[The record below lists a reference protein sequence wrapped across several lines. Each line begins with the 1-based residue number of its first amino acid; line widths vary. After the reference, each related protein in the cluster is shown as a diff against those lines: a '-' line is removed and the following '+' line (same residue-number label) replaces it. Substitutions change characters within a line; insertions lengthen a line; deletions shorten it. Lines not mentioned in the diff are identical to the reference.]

1 MRQRVAVALVVCA
14 SALTGAQPAGAGERT
29 TRADARSDGGGA
41 EANAQLVTVEDAQ
54 GGGGARR
61 SRGGSSLTCNRYNAL
76 WFSGVPVGA
85 GNGAPAKSGE
95 ESRTALGGDLKPG
108 DWYGLVC
115 TDANGQEVVNELRQ
129 YNPGEPG
136 APVIDPVVLAQ
147 EAASRLVVDP
157 PEVQLSPKTDV
168 NQIVQ
173 LPTWMWVT
181 SWEPESASASV
192 PGVTST
198 VTARP
203 TTVTWD
209 MGNGDQVVCNG
220 PGTPFDFSRPEEG
233 QSTDCSYTYRHSS
246 TSQPGGVYRVS
257 ATATYEVSWSA
268 EGAPGGGALPAVSKT
283 SSVPVRVMEIHA
295 VEGVG
300 TGAA

>member
-1 MRQRVAVALVVCA
+1 MPPPGEL
-14 SALTGAQPAGAGERT
+14 QPG
-29 TRADARSDGGGA
+29 
-41 EANAQLVTVEDAQ
+41 QV
-54 GGGGARR
+54 
-61 SRGGSSLTCNRYNAL
+61 
-76 WFSGVPVGA
+76 
-85 GNGAPAKSGE
+85 
-95 ESRTALGGDLKPG
+95 
-108 DWYGLVC
+108 YGLVC

-129 YNPGEPG
+129 YTPGEPG
-136 APVIDPVVLAQ
+136 TPVIDPAVLAQ
-147 EAASRLVVDP
+147 EAESRLVVDP

-173 LPTWMWVT
+173 LPTWMWLT
-181 SWEPESASASV
+181 NWESQSASASV

-203 TTVTWD
+203 ATVTWD
-209 MGNGDQVVCNG
+209 MGNGDEVVCNG

-257 ATATYEVSWSA
+257 ATLTYEVSWSA
-268 EGAPGGGALPAVSKT
+268 EGAPGGGALPALSET